1 MPPSQEN
8 RSPTAKILSVR
19 NLEMRFG
26 ALVAVADV
34 SFDVD
39 ERTITALIGPNGA
52 GKTTVFNLITNLL
65 RPQAGEVVFLG
76 EQLAGVS
83 PVEIAQR
90 GLIRTFQS
98 ARVIPG
104 LTVLENVAVG
114 RHRILRATGLSQ
126 MLFAPSARAEER
138 ELIRRAE
145 TMLELVGLSRFRN
158 VHAVDLPMGA
168 QKLVEVVRA
177 LMARPRLLCLDE
189 PAAGLND
196 SETFELANL
205 LRAIRESDVPV
216 LLVEHNMS
224 LVMDVADQVVV
235 LDAGAVIAS
244 GTPLE
249 VQKDARV
256 IEAYL
261 GKSPNVVH

>member
-98 ARVIPG
+98 ARVI
-104 LTVLENVAVG
+104 
-114 RHRILRATGLSQ
+114 
-126 MLFAPSARAEER
+126 
-138 ELIRRAE
+138 
-145 TMLELVGLSRFRN
+145 
-158 VHAVDLPMGA
+158 
-168 QKLVEVVRA
+168 
-177 LMARPRLLCLDE
+177 
-189 PAAGLND
+189 
-196 SETFELANL
+196 
-205 LRAIRESDVPV
+205 
-216 LLVEHNMS
+216 
-224 LVMDVADQVVV
+224 
-235 LDAGAVIAS
+235 
-244 GTPLE
+244 
-249 VQKDARV
+249 
-256 IEAYL
+256 
-261 GKSPNVVH
+261 